1 MKNFI
6 CCPVASLFICH
17 YCMPLT
23 FSTLCDSFCLLSF
36 CSCFLS
42 LVFYVTWWLPSPEP
56 GPPGRFILFLKKKE
70 KKKGILPPHHHQCFA
85 HRTHKGKIWLEV
97 QNWHMELP
105 NQAPDVLKLKT
116 KKQTKQKQKTV
127 SRSHGEW
134 LKWVHPARFKQDSAI
149 VQKSQCGLLKT
160 NASDARHRR
169 LLVHK
174 DSIINKS
181 YNISGYLP
189 SNVKGPWTVNCCH
202 K

>member
-1 MKNFI
+1 MI
-6 CCPVASLFICH
+6 RSVCCLSAPVFSLLFFTSPDGC
-17 YCMPLT
+17 PL
-23 FSTLCDSFCLLSF
+23 LNLVLLGGL
-36 CSCFLS
+36 SCF
-42 LVFYVTWWLPSPEP
+42 F
-56 GPPGRFILFLKKKE
+56 KKK

-134 LKWVHPARFKQDSAI
+134 LKWVHPARFKQESAI

>member
-1 MKNFI
+1 
-6 CCPVASLFICH
+6 
-17 YCMPLT
+17 MPLLHAINFFYSLWFVLFVVFLLL
-23 FSTLCDSFCLLSF
+23 FSL
-36 CSCFLS
+36 SCFLRHLMAALS
-42 LVFYVTWWLPSPEP
+42 WTWSSWEVYPA
-56 GPPGRFILFLKKKE
+56 FFFKK

-134 LKWVHPARFKQDSAI
+134 LKWVHPARFKQESAI